1 MFTNRV
7 RQAIAATLQGLPLS
21 ATVEEFTPPKIE
33 LDMEPMSGG
42 RFIAEEM
49 AKSGKVLNA
58 KLVLQGAGPE
68 IMLALGVRLGDD
80 ILLNVREAGQ
90 DQDGKTYF
98 TYHTVG
104 GKLKSLE
111 EAKLKMGDKVTTT
124 LELSCRT
131 YNRLEN
137 GISVIDIDVRTQ
149 KFVLNGVDILGDARR
164 AVLMPKRQ
172 SGHGQCGS
180 WLACDGITSVHPTYR
195 VACIAGKPGSHIDCV

>member
-33 LDMEPMSGG
+33 FDVEEMRGG
-42 RFIAEEM
+42 RFIVEEM
-49 AKSGKVLNA
+49 AKGGKALNA
-58 KLVLQGAGPE
+58 KLTLQGLGAE
-68 IMLALGVRLGDD
+68 VMLALGVTLGDD

-90 DQDGKTYF
+90 DQDGNTWF

-104 GKLKSLE
+104 GQLKSLE
-111 EAKLKMGDKVTTT
+111 ETAVKMGEKPKTN

-137 GISVIDIDVRTQ
+137 GVPVIDIDVRTQ

-164 AVLMPKRQ
+164 AVLMP
-172 SGHGQCGS
+172 
-180 WLACDGITSVHPTYR
+180 
-195 VACIAGKPGSHIDCV
+195 

>member
-21 ATVEEFTPPKIE
+21 ATVEEFSPPKIE
-33 LDMEPMSGG
+33 FDMEDMRGG
-42 RFIAEEM
+42 RFIGEEM
-49 AKSGKVLNA
+49 AKSGKVLTA
-58 KLVLQGAGPE
+58 KLTLQGLGPE
-68 IMLALGVRLGDD
+68 IMLALGVSVGDD

-90 DQDGKTYF
+90 DQDGNTWF

-111 EAKLKMGDKVTTT
+111 ETPLKMSEKPKTN

-137 GISVIDIDVRTQ
+137 GVPVIDIDVRTQ

-164 AVLMPKRQ
+164 AVLLP
-172 SGHGQCGS
+172 
-180 WLACDGITSVHPTYR
+180 
-195 VACIAGKPGSHIDCV
+195 

>member
-33 LDMEPMSGG
+33 FDMEEMRGG

-49 AKSGKVLNA
+49 AKGSKALTA
-58 KLVLQGAGPE
+58 TLKLQGMGPE
-68 IMLALGVRLGDD
+68 LMLALGVQLGDD
-80 ILLNVREAGQ
+80 ILLNVREGGQ
-90 DQDGKTYF
+90 DQDGNTWF

-104 GKLKSLE
+104 GKLKSLAE
-111 EAKLKMGDKVTTT
+111 TMLKMNEKPTTT

-137 GISVIDIDVRTQ
+137 GVPVIDIDVRTQ
-149 KFVLNGVDILGDARR
+149 KFVLNGVDILGGARR
-164 AVLMPKRQ
+164 AVLMP
-172 SGHGQCGS
+172 
-180 WLACDGITSVHPTYR
+180 
-195 VACIAGKPGSHIDCV
+195 

>member
-33 LDMEPMSGG
+33 FDMEPMSGG

-49 AKSGKVLNA
+49 IKSGKVLGA
-58 KLVLQGAGPE
+58 TLILQGVGAE
-68 IMLALGVRLGDD
+68 VMLALGVNLGDD

-90 DQDGKTYF
+90 DQDGNTWF

-104 GKLKSLE
+104 GKLKSLT
-111 EAKLKMGDKVTTT
+111 EAKLKMGEKPLTT

-137 GISVIDIDVRTQ
+137 GIPVIDIDVRTQ
-149 KFVLNGVDILGDARR
+149 KFVLNGVDILGGARR
-164 AVLMPKRQ
+164 AVLIP
-172 SGHGQCGS
+172 
-180 WLACDGITSVHPTYR
+180 
-195 VACIAGKPGSHIDCV
+195 

>member
-33 LDMEPMSGG
+33 FDMEAMSGG

-49 AKSGKVLNA
+49 VKSGKVLGA
-58 KLVLQGAGPE
+58 TLILQGVGAE
-68 IMLALGVRLGDD
+68 VMLALGVNLGDD

-90 DQDGKTYF
+90 DQDGNTWF

-104 GKLKSLE
+104 GKLKSLT
-111 EAKLKMGDKVTTT
+111 EAKLKMGEKPLTT

-137 GISVIDIDVRTQ
+137 GIPVIDIDVRTQ
-149 KFVLNGVDILGDARR
+149 KFVLNGVDILGGARR
-164 AVLMPKRQ
+164 AVLIP
-172 SGHGQCGS
+172 
-180 WLACDGITSVHPTYR
+180 
-195 VACIAGKPGSHIDCV
+195 

>member
-33 LDMEPMSGG
+33 FDMEEMRGG
-42 RFIAEEM
+42 RFIVEEM
-49 AKSGKVLNA
+49 AKGGKALGA
-58 KLVLQGAGPE
+58 KLTLQGLGAE
-68 IMLALGVRLGDD
+68 VLLALGVKLGDD

-90 DQDGKTYF
+90 DQDGNTWF

-104 GKLKSLE
+104 GQLKSLE
-111 EAKLKMGDKVTTT
+111 ETAMKMGEKPKTN

-137 GISVIDIDVRTQ
+137 GVPVIDIDVRTQ

-164 AVLMPKRQ
+164 AVLMP
-172 SGHGQCGS
+172 
-180 WLACDGITSVHPTYR
+180 
-195 VACIAGKPGSHIDCV
+195 

>member
-33 LDMEPMSGG
+33 FDMENMVGG
-42 RFIAEEM
+42 RFIVEEM
-49 AKSGKVLNA
+49 AKSAKALGA
-58 KLVLQGAGPE
+58 KLILQGAGPE
-68 IMLALGVRLGDD
+68 VMLALGVKLGDD

-90 DQDGKTYF
+90 DQDGNTWF

-104 GKLKSLE
+104 GKLKVLE
-111 EAKLKMGDKVTTT
+111 EAIVKMGEKPKTT

-137 GISVIDIDVRTQ
+137 GVPVIDVDVRTQ

-164 AVLMPKRQ
+164 AVLLP
-172 SGHGQCGS
+172 
-180 WLACDGITSVHPTYR
+180 
-195 VACIAGKPGSHIDCV
+195 

>member
-21 ATVEEFTPPKIE
+21 ATVESFTPPKIE
-33 LDMEPMSGG
+33 FAMETMTGG
-42 RFIAEEM
+42 RFIGEEM
-49 AKSGKVLNA
+49 VKNGAVLSA
-58 KLVLQGAGPE
+58 TLALQGMGPE
-68 IMLALGVRLGDD
+68 VMLALGVKLGDD

-90 DQDGKTYF
+90 DQDGNTWF

-104 GKLKSLE
+104 GKLKSLA
-111 EAKLKMGDKVTTT
+111 EAVMKMGDKPVTT

-137 GISVIDIDVRTQ
+137 GIPVIDIDVRTQ

-164 AVLMPKRQ
+164 AVLLP
-172 SGHGQCGS
+172 
-180 WLACDGITSVHPTYR
+180 
-195 VACIAGKPGSHIDCV
+195 

>member
-21 ATVEEFTPPKIE
+21 ATVDSFTPPKIE
-33 LDMEPMSGG
+33 FEMDAMTGG
-42 RFIAEEM
+42 RFIAEEV
-49 AKSGKVLNA
+49 AKSAKVLGA
-58 KLVLQGAGPE
+58 TLVLQGVGAQVL
-68 IMLALGVRLGDD
+68 LALGVTQGDD

-104 GKLKSLE
+104 GKLKSLTE
-111 EAKLKMGDKVTTT
+111 TALTMNAKPVTT

-137 GISVIDIDVRTQ
+137 GIPVIDIDVRTQ

-164 AVLMPKRQ
+164 AVLMP
-172 SGHGQCGS
+172 
-180 WLACDGITSVHPTYR
+180 
-195 VACIAGKPGSHIDCV
+195 

>member
-1 MFTNRV
+1 MFTNRN

-33 LDMEPMSGG
+33 FDVENMTGG
-42 RFIAEEM
+42 RFIVEEM
-49 AKSGKVLNA
+49 AKSAKALGA
-58 KLVLQGAGPE
+58 KLILQGTGPE
-68 IMLALGVRLGDD
+68 IMLALGVKLGED

-104 GKLKSLE
+104 GKLKSLA
-111 EAKLKMGDKVTTT
+111 EAKLKMGDKPTTT

-137 GISVIDIDVRTQ
+137 GIPVIDIDVRTQ

-164 AVLMPKRQ
+164 AVLMP
-172 SGHGQCGS
+172 
-180 WLACDGITSVHPTYR
+180 
-195 VACIAGKPGSHIDCV
+195 

>member
-21 ATVEEFTPPKIE
+21 ATVDDFTPPKIE
-33 LDMEPMSGG
+33 FEMEEMRGG
-42 RFIAEEM
+42 RFITEQM
-49 AKSGKVLNA
+49 AKSA
-58 KLVLQGAGPE
+58 KSLSCILTLQGMGPE
-68 IMLALGVRLGDD
+68 IMLALGVKLGDD

-111 EAKLKMGDKVTTT
+111 EAKLKMGEKATTT

-164 AVLMPKRQ
+164 AVLMP
-172 SGHGQCGS
+172 
-180 WLACDGITSVHPTYR
+180 
-195 VACIAGKPGSHIDCV
+195 

>member
-33 LDMEPMSGG
+33 FDMEAMVGG

-58 KLVLQGAGPE
+58 TLVLQGAGPE
-68 IMLALGVRLGDD
+68 IMLALGVQLGDD

-90 DQDGKTYF
+90 DQDGNTWF

-111 EAKLKMGDKVTTT
+111 EAKLKMGDKPTTT
-124 LELSCRT
+124 LELACRT

-137 GISVIDIDVRTQ
+137 GVPVIDIDVRTQ

-164 AVLMPKRQ
+164 AVLLP
-172 SGHGQCGS
+172 
-180 WLACDGITSVHPTYR
+180 
-195 VACIAGKPGSHIDCV
+195 

>member
-33 LDMEPMSGG
+33 FDMEEMRGG
-42 RFIAEEM
+42 RFIVEEM
-49 AKSGKVLNA
+49 AKGGKALSA
-58 KLVLQGAGPE
+58 KLTLQGLGAE
-68 IMLALGVRLGDD
+68 VLLALGVKLGDD

-90 DQDGKTYF
+90 DQDGNTWF

-104 GKLKSLE
+104 GQLKSLE
-111 EAKLKMGDKVTTT
+111 ETAVKMGEKPKTN

-137 GISVIDIDVRTQ
+137 GVPVIDIDVRTQ

-164 AVLMPKRQ
+164 AVLMP
-172 SGHGQCGS
+172 
-180 WLACDGITSVHPTYR
+180 
-195 VACIAGKPGSHIDCV
+195 

>member
-33 LDMEPMSGG
+33 FDMEAMSGG

-49 AKSGKVLNA
+49 IKSGKVLGA
-58 KLVLQGAGPE
+58 TLILQGVGAE
-68 IMLALGVRLGDD
+68 VMLALGVNLGDD

-90 DQDGKTYF
+90 DQDGNTWF

-104 GKLKSLE
+104 GKLKSLT
-111 EAKLKMGDKVTTT
+111 EAKLKMGEKPLTT

-137 GISVIDIDVRTQ
+137 GIPVIDIDVRTQ
-149 KFVLNGVDILGDARR
+149 KFVLNGVDILGGARR
-164 AVLMPKRQ
+164 AVLIP
-172 SGHGQCGS
+172 
-180 WLACDGITSVHPTYR
+180 
-195 VACIAGKPGSHIDCV
+195 

>member
-21 ATVEEFTPPKIE
+21 ATVEDFTPPKIDF
-33 LDMEPMSGG
+33 DMEPMTGG

-58 KLVLQGAGPE
+58 TLNLQGTGPE
-68 IMLALGVRLGDD
+68 IMLALGVKLGED

-90 DQDGKTYF
+90 DQDGNTWF

-104 GKLKSLE
+104 GKLKSLS
-111 EAKLKMGDKVTTT
+111 EAKLKMGEKSITT

-137 GISVIDIDVRTQ
+137 GIPVIDIDVRTQ

-164 AVLMPKRQ
+164 AVLLP
-172 SGHGQCGS
+172 
-180 WLACDGITSVHPTYR
+180 
-195 VACIAGKPGSHIDCV
+195 

>member
-33 LDMEPMSGG
+33 FEMESMTGG

-49 AKSGKVLNA
+49 AKSGKALTA
-58 KLVLQGAGPE
+58 KLSLQGVGPQ
-68 IMLALGVRLGDD
+68 IMLALGVSVGDD

-90 DQDGKTYF
+90 DQDGNTWF

-111 EAKLKMGDKVTTT
+111 ETALKMNEKPRTN

-137 GISVIDIDVRTQ
+137 GVPVIDIDVRTQ

-164 AVLMPKRQ
+164 AVLLP
-172 SGHGQCGS
+172 
-180 WLACDGITSVHPTYR
+180 
-195 VACIAGKPGSHIDCV
+195 

>member
-33 LDMEPMSGG
+33 FDMEEMRGG
-42 RFIAEEM
+42 RFIVEEM
-49 AKSGKVLNA
+49 AKGGKALGA
-58 KLVLQGAGPE
+58 KLTLQGLGAE
-68 IMLALGVRLGDD
+68 VLLALGVKLGDD

-90 DQDGKTYF
+90 DQDGNTWF

-104 GKLKSLE
+104 GQLKSLE
-111 EAKLKMGDKVTTT
+111 ETAVKMGEKPKTN

-137 GISVIDIDVRTQ
+137 GVPVIDIDVRTQ
-149 KFVLNGVDILGDARR
+149 KFMLNGVDILGDARR
-164 AVLMPKRQ
+164 AVLMP
-172 SGHGQCGS
+172 
-180 WLACDGITSVHPTYR
+180 
-195 VACIAGKPGSHIDCV
+195 

>member
-21 ATVEEFTPPKIE
+21 ATVEEFEPPKIE
-33 LDMEPMSGG
+33 FEMEEMRGG

-49 AKSGKVLNA
+49 AKGSKAISA
-58 KLVLQGAGPE
+58 KLKLQGMGPE
-68 IMLALGVRLGDD
+68 LMLALGVKLGDD

-90 DQDGKTYF
+90 DQDGNTWF

-104 GKLKSLE
+104 GKLKSLVE
-111 EAKLKMGDKVTTT
+111 TTLKMNDKPTTT

-137 GISVIDIDVRTQ
+137 GIPVIDIDVRTQ

-164 AVLMPKRQ
+164 AVLIP
-172 SGHGQCGS
+172 
-180 WLACDGITSVHPTYR
+180 
-195 VACIAGKPGSHIDCV
+195 

>member
-21 ATVEEFTPPKIE
+21 ATVNSFTPPKIDF
-33 LDMEPMSGG
+33 DMESMTGG
-42 RFIAEEM
+42 RFIGEEM
-49 AKSGKVLNA
+49 AKSAKVLNA
-58 KLVLQGAGPE
+58 TLELQGAGPE
-68 IMLALGVRLGDD
+68 IMLALGVTLGED

-90 DQDGKTYF
+90 DQDGRTYF

-104 GKLKSLE
+104 GKLKSLG
-111 EAKLKMGDKVTTT
+111 EAALKMGEKPTTT

-137 GISVIDIDVRTQ
+137 GIPVIDIDVRTQ

-164 AVLMPKRQ
+164 AVLMP
-172 SGHGQCGS
+172 
-180 WLACDGITSVHPTYR
+180 
-195 VACIAGKPGSHIDCV
+195 

>member
-33 LDMEPMSGG
+33 FDMEEMRGG
-42 RFIAEEM
+42 RFIVEEM
-49 AKSGKVLNA
+49 AKGGKALGA
-58 KLVLQGAGPE
+58 KLTLQGLGAE
-68 IMLALGVRLGDD
+68 VLLALGVKLGDD

-90 DQDGKTYF
+90 DQDGNTWF

-104 GKLKSLE
+104 GQLRSLE
-111 EAKLKMGDKVTTT
+111 ETAVKMGEKPKTN

-137 GISVIDIDVRTQ
+137 GVPVIDIDVRTQ

-164 AVLMPKRQ
+164 AVLMP
-172 SGHGQCGS
+172 
-180 WLACDGITSVHPTYR
+180 
-195 VACIAGKPGSHIDCV
+195 

>member
-33 LDMEPMSGG
+33 FEMENMTGG
-42 RFIAEEM
+42 RFIIEEM
-49 AKSGKVLNA
+49 AKSA
-58 KLVLQGAGPE
+58 KALGATLKLQGMGAE
-68 IMLALGVRLGDD
+68 VMLALGVKLGDD

-90 DQDGKTYF
+90 DQDGNTWF

-104 GKLKSLE
+104 GKLKSLAE
-111 EAKLKMGDKVTTT
+111 DAVKMGGKAITT

-137 GISVIDIDVRTQ
+137 GVPVIDIDVRTQ

-164 AVLMPKRQ
+164 AVLMP
-172 SGHGQCGS
+172 
-180 WLACDGITSVHPTYR
+180 
-195 VACIAGKPGSHIDCV
+195 

>member
-21 ATVEEFTPPKIE
+21 ATVNEFTPPKIE
-33 LDMEPMSGG
+33 FEVEPMTGG
-42 RFIAEEM
+42 RFIVEEM
-49 AKSGKVLNA
+49 VKSGKVLGA

-68 IMLALGVRLGDD
+68 IMLALGVKMGED

-90 DQDGKTYF
+90 DQDGNTWF

-137 GISVIDIDVRTQ
+137 GIPVIDIDVRTQ

-164 AVLMPKRQ
+164 AVLMP
-172 SGHGQCGS
+172 
-180 WLACDGITSVHPTYR
+180 
-195 VACIAGKPGSHIDCV
+195 

>member
-33 LDMEPMSGG
+33 FEMEAMTGG

-49 AKSGKVLNA
+49 AKSGKALTA
-58 KLVLQGAGPE
+58 TLKLQGLGPE
-68 IMLALGVRLGDD
+68 IMLALGVKLGDD

-90 DQDGKTYF
+90 DQDGKTWF

-104 GKLKSLE
+104 GKLKSLAE
-111 EAKLKMGDKVTTT
+111 TAMKMNEKPTTT

-131 YNRLEN
+131 YNRIEN
-137 GISVIDIDVRTQ
+137 GVPVIDIDVRTQ
-149 KFVLNGVDILGDARR
+149 KFMLNGVDILGDARR
-164 AVLMPKRQ
+164 AVLMP
-172 SGHGQCGS
+172 
-180 WLACDGITSVHPTYR
+180 
-195 VACIAGKPGSHIDCV
+195 

>member
-33 LDMEPMSGG
+33 FDMEPMTGG

-49 AKSGKVLNA
+49 AKSGKVLTS
-58 KLVLQGAGPE
+58 KLILQGAGPE
-68 IMLALGVRLGDD
+68 IMLALGVKLGDD

-90 DQDGKTYF
+90 DQDGNTWF

-111 EAKLKMGDKVTTT
+111 EAVLKMNEKPKTT

-137 GISVIDIDVRTQ
+137 GIPVIDIDVRTQ
-149 KFVLNGVDILGDARR
+149 KFMLNGVDILGDARR
-164 AVLMPKRQ
+164 AVL
-172 SGHGQCGS
+172 
-180 WLACDGITSVHPTYR
+180 IT
-195 VACIAGKPGSHIDCV
+195 